1 MLLPTRPYAIDCRV
15 TPPTCRL
22 SLLGVPQLCVD
33 GRAVAIDRRKP
44 LALLVYIAVEGITPR
59 ARVAALLWP
68 DLPGADARRNLRREL
83 ARLRELGAGDLV
95 HTTDDTLDLA
105 TIVTCDVRQLLTT
118 RDAVVAR
125 ALMRGPL
132 LEGVTLAD
140 APAFEDWLLAA
151 RDRLMRQWRAVL
163 LHAAQAAEAAGRLE
177 EALAHIESL
186 HHADPLREVTVRDL
200 MRLHA
205 ARGNRAAALLAFDRF
220 SARLASE
227 MALSPLPET
236 LAQAQALRQPIA
248 AAPVSAAPSATPAAA
263 STATGHDHRAPRIVL
278 PRQVPFVGRASEVQ
292 AVQRAWREGRIV
304 VLLAEAGAGKT
315 RMATD
320 FAASLGAYLHVAC
333 RPVDRDAPF
342 GAASRVL
349 RELMSARP
357 DVELTPDL
365 NAELARILPEL
376 GSAPPLTTAD
386 ARQRFFDACARAA
399 DLWAAGNFG
408 VVVIDDWHNADAAAR
423 ALLLSLAQRAATPA
437 RWLLAARGGE
447 LDAPARAELTA
458 LEDAG
463 VARVIALG
471 ALSPAEVADL
481 IQALARAPAPR
492 FAARLAQATG
502 CNPFFL
508 VETLRH
514 LCEHGLVQPDAHG
527 RWQTPFDDTTD
538 DYRELPLPPTVRDT
552 VRARVARLGE
562 PAMRLL
568 EAASLA
574 GDPFRAP
581 WLADT
586 TGTDEAAT
594 VSLFEAAEHAQ
605 LLVADAKSGTYRFA
619 HDLVPQALAA
629 GLSPA
634 RAALVHRRLALNL
647 DRAHPGDSPMAARI
661 ARHWEAAGEPRRAI
675 GFRLAAGEAAARLYA
690 HREALA
696 EFDQALAHGPEPAV
710 EVRLRNA
717 KIDALRHLGDIAARS
732 VEADH
737 LAALARSRGDRN
749 EEANA
754 VMQRALAAADGSR
767 RREALRLM
775 EHAVAL
781 KPDDESTLLRALRI
795 AGWAATTCGETRLAE
810 RYVQQ
815 ALPLAERIDASAAC
829 GLLSTLLRLA
839 SDRGD
844 YAEGRRLF
852 ASARVH
858 PGLKPKPFV
867 EYHVLTDGARLLEA
881 QGDRTEAI
889 RLQHEALALAERIG
903 AAPNLLVGRF
913 NLMRMLLNDGQLDAA
928 RPLVEGFRPLAE
940 QIAHSQNRYAG
951 LSAQA
956 QLAAAE
962 ERWAEAIALGERV
975 IELCDSLH
983 DPLQSR
989 IERVFLGRVYLGCR
1003 RWDNARALA
1012 RAAQAIDN
1020 EDGRLLLSARMI
1032 ALEAEFEQGAR
1043 PAAELLADTQAA
1055 LAATAQP
1062 EEERQAGLC
1071 HAELLQARLHLAL
1084 GDTAAACTHAER
1096 VYFTPALR
1104 AQALVVRVAAGAPAQ
1119 AEAQALLAS
1128 GQLAASKQALL
1139 ARALAA
1145 ASGPARA

>member
-1 MLLPTRPYAIDCRV
+1 MTA
-15 TPPTCRL
+15 PPDPGAPPEAAQL
-22 SLLGVPQLCVD
+22 QLLGAPRLV
-33 GRAVAIDRRKP
+33 VAAQPVALDRRKP
-44 LALLVYIAVEGITPR
+44 LAVLAYLAVEGGTPR
-59 ARVAALLWP
+59 ARLAALLWP
-68 DLPGADARRNLRREL
+68 DLDSADARRNLRREL

-95 HTTDDTLDLA
+95 HATDDTLDLA
-105 TIVTCDVRQLLTT
+105 PAAVCDVRQLLAT
-118 RDAVVAR
+118 REAAIAR
-125 ALMRGPL
+125 VLMHGPL
-132 LEGVTLAD
+132 LDGVTLAE
-140 APAFEDWLLAA
+140 APAFDDWLQGA
-151 RDRLMRQWRAVL
+151 RERLLRHWRAVL
-163 LHAAQAAEAAGRLE
+163 LHAAQAAEAAGRLD
-177 EALAHIESL
+177 EALEHIELL
-186 HHADPLREVTVRDL
+186 HRADPLREVTVRDL

-220 SARLASE
+220 ATRLASE

-236 LAQAQALRQPIA
+236 LAQAQALRQPMSMA
-248 AAPVSAAPSATPAAA
+248 PVAVGPTAAPAATPAATNSA
-263 STATGHDHRAPRIVL
+263 RAAPRIVL
-278 PRQVPFVGRASEVQ
+278 PRQVPFVGRGNEVQ

-315 RMATD
+315 RLATD

-333 RPVDRDAPF
+333 RPVDRDEPF

-349 RELMSARP
+349 RELMTARP
-357 DVELTPDL
+357 DVQLGPDL
-365 NAELARILPEL
+365 NAELARLLPEL
-376 GSAPPLTTAD
+376 GSAPPLATAA
-386 ARQRFFDACARAA
+386 ARQQFFDACARAA

-408 VVVIDDWHNADAAAR
+408 VIVVDDWHNADAAAR
-423 ALLLSLAQRAATPA
+423 ALLLSLAQRATAPS

-447 LDAPARAELTA
+447 LDAPARAELSA

-471 ALSPAEVADL
+471 ALSAAEVAEL
-481 IQALARAPAPR
+481 IQALARTPAPR

-502 CNPFFL
+502 GNPFFL

-562 PAMRLL
+562 PTMRLL

-586 TGTDEAAT
+586 TGADEAAT
-594 VSLFEAAEHAQ
+594 VNLFEAAERAQ

-647 DRAHPGDSPMAARI
+647 DRAQAGDSRMAARI

-815 ALPLAERIDASAAC
+815 ALPLAERIDTSAAC

-858 PGLKPKPFV
+858 PGLTPKPFV
-867 EYHVLTDGARLLEA
+867 EYHVLTDGARLMEA
-881 QGDRTEAI
+881 QGDRAEAI

-928 RPLVEGFRPLAE
+928 RLLVEGFRPLAE
-940 QIAHSQNRYAG
+940 QTAHSQNRYAG

-956 QLAAAE
+956 QMAAAD
-962 ERWAEAIALGERV
+962 ERWSEAIALGERV

-1003 RWDNARALA
+1003 RWADARTLA
-1012 RAAQAIDN
+1012 VAAQAIDN

-1032 ALEAEFEQGAR
+1032 ELEAVFEQAAR
-1043 PAAELLADTQAA
+1043 PAAELLADAQAA
-1055 LAATAQP
+1055 LATTAQP

-1071 HAELLQARLHLAL
+1071 HAELLQARLYLAL
-1084 GDTAAACTHAER
+1084 GDPASARAHAER
-1096 VYFTPALR
+1096 VYFTPALL
-1104 AQALVVRVAAGAPAQ
+1104 AQALAVGLAAGAAVRF
-1119 AEAQALLAS
+1119 EAQALLAS
-1128 GQLAASKQALL
+1128 GRLAASQQALL
-1139 ARALAA
+1139 ARALA
-1145 ASGPARA
+1145 GTTVDTPRT